1 MARAK
6 KLMVAILTGTRRS
19 WQEVV
24 ARLAED
30 NTARLA
36 EDGTARLTERF

>member
-1 MARAK
+1 M
-6 KLMVAILTGTRRS
+6 LPAILSAIIGGARRRI
-19 WQEVV
+19 QLIV

-36 EDGTARLTERF
+36 EDGTARLTEQF

>member
-1 MARAK
+1 MIR
-6 KLMVAILTGTRRS
+6 AILGAIGSGIGRRV
-19 WQEVV
+19 QLIV

-36 EDGTARLTERF
+36 EDGTARLTEQF